1 MGRYVQRWMRL
12 QGCLPKEWIGMFDA
26 VSFRRNMG
34 GGLHFQLES
43 GWVDGKD
50 AWENQRNNG
59 MASLQGEN

>member
-1 MGRYVQRWMRL
+1 MQRWMRL

-43 GWVDGKD
+43 GCEDGKD
-50 AWENQRNNG
+50 AREK
-59 MASLQGEN
+59 SEK